1 MKIVIIED
9 ELLTAENLTESLLKV
24 KPGIEIIAVLNS
36 VKNSVSWFES
46 NEQPDL
52 IFSDIQ
58 LGDGLSFEIFNQV
71 PVTTPVVFCTAF
83 DEYAIKAFK
92 VNGIDYILK
101 PYDEQDIT
109 NALKRFEE
117 LEKKFTGNQVQLGKI
132 FQLFQDKFVPQKKIS
147 ILVYHKDK
155 ILPVKTSDIAI
166 FYLENK
172 ITYLI
177 TFDQLKYTVNK
188 PLEEIE
194 RLVGDDFYRVNRQF
208 LVQRNAIKEV
218 VQYFARSLVVKLTIP
233 FDEKIKINKEKVTD
247 FLSWMSGQ

>member
-9 ELLTAENLTESLLKV
+9 EALTAENLKENLLEV
-24 KPGIEIIAVLNS
+24 KSDIQILAILDS
-36 VKNSVSWFES
+36 VKNAILWFKS

-58 LGDGLSFEIFNQV
+58 LGDGLSFEIFNKV
-71 PVTTPVVFCTAF
+71 PLTTPVVFCTAF

-92 VNGIDYILK
+92 ANGIDYILK
-101 PYDEQDIT
+101 PYDEQDII

-117 LEKKFTGNQVQLGKI
+117 LEKKFTGNQIQLDKM
-132 FQLFQDKFVPQKKIS
+132 FQLFQNKFAQQKNLS
-147 ILVYHKDK
+147 VLVYYKDK
-155 ILPVKTSDIAI
+155 ILPVRVSDIAI

-177 TFDQLKYTVNK
+177 TFNQLKYSINK
-188 PLEEIE
+188 PLEELE
-194 RLVGDDFYRVNRQF
+194 TLVGDDFYRANRQF
-208 LVQRNAIKEV
+208 LIQRSAIHEV

-233 FDEKIKINKEKVTD
+233 FEEKIRINKVKVQD
-247 FLSWMSGQ
+247 FLNWMSGK